1 MARPIFEHLRFPSRS
16 STVTLLCCAWL
27 GMMGGCS
34 SSTSTEVDGSAIV
47 DASVDTTPIDATA
60 TDVDVSDDAASDAA
74 PGDVPDDVF
83 GDAAAADALS
93 IDSPGAVDGEG
104 DADADADSNAGCTCA
119 VLDAGIGPPRLGY
132 LSLPCYCAKQDWG
145 DNFNVRPTCPTYD
158 EAVACADSSR
168 PMNVFRYKN
177 CNVVAVHY
185 PVDNAVDMRV
195 YDART
200 HELVGAMRANDYGLT
215 RCEGTPVN
223 GIQSG
228 VIPGPECEVADQWF
242 SCTTG
247 DAGDPGDAADAGC
260 TCTTSEED
268 AWWQRSGQ
276 MSLPCY
282 CSRFRFGQCP
292 TYEQAFG
299 ECPIPNEISAMRLDE
314 YADCNLTV
322 ITQRGAYYG
331 QTSLFDYTTHAL
343 VGADSYSDVGSAC
356 GTSNVSTFRAGVAL
370 DSSCVR
376 TKSID
381 RCAPDGGEADSD

>member
-1 MARPIFEHLRFPSRS
+1 
-16 STVTLLCCAWL
+16 
-27 GMMGGCS
+27 MGGCS
-34 SSTSTEVDGSAIV
+34 SSSSTAVDGSAIV
-47 DASVDTTPIDATA
+47 DASVETTPRDATA
-60 TDVDVSDDAASDAA
+60 SDLVVSDDVASDTAA
-74 PGDVPDDVF
+74 
-83 GDAAAADALS
+83 GDASS

-104 DADADADSNAGCTCA
+104 DANVDADSDAGCTCTL
-119 VLDAGIGPPRLGY
+119 LDGGMGALRLGY

-145 DNFNVRPTCPTYD
+145 DNFLVRPTCPTYD

-168 PMNVFRYKN
+168 PVNVISYKN

-185 PVDNAVDMRV
+185 AVDNAVDMRV

-260 TCTTSEED
+260 SCTTSDED
-268 AWWQRSGQ
+268 AWWQRTGQ

-299 ECPIPNEISAMRLDE
+299 ECPIPNEISAMRRDE

-370 DSSCVR
+370 DSSCVL

-381 RCAPDGGEADSD
+381 RCARDGGEADSD